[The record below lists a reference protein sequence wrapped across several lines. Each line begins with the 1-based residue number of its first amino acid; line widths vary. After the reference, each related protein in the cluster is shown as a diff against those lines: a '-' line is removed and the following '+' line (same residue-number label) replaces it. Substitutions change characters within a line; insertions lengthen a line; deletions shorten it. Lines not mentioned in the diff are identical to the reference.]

1 MNKLK
6 LITVMLAVAALV
18 QTGDACTVVIAGK
31 KATVDGSVLNS
42 HTDCGPDCR
51 IQVTV
56 RTWEKGRFWGIF
68 RRWRKPIPIF
78 ILLIPILTN
87 ISFALE
93 KAL

>member
-42 HTDCGPDCR
+42 HTDCGPR
-51 IQVTV
+51 LPVY
-56 RTWEKGRFWGIF
+56 R
-68 RRWRKPIPIF
+68 
-78 ILLIPILTN
+78 
-87 ISFALE
+87 
-93 KAL
+93 